1 MWSYPTYPPPIQSE
15 LFYTALEKCRAQS
28 QKMLGAFKP
37 PRHPKRPCG
46 MRAYETP
53 AWSHQLGSFSSG
65 LMPIAR
71 TKEAIELRRLIRAL
85 GGKSR

>member
-65 LMPIAR
+65 LIADR
-71 TKEAIELRRLIRAL
+71 EDKGSYRAEKAYS
-85 GGKSR
+85 GVGR